1 MFTFG
6 VVVLALG
13 IDCQIAVVAF
23 ECDNHRTSKLAIYLS
38 VDRLTTHSLTPKTPD
53 PKLSTQ
59 NTRSRR
65 RHSS

>member
-38 VDRLTTHSLTPKTPD
+38 VD
-53 PKLSTQ
+53 
-59 NTRSRR
+59 
-65 RHSS
+65 